1 LFVPGFDLI
10 EVGMDE
16 VMLRTG
22 KQANKRSI
30 QFVLQ
35 ALLALFGKYLNNYI
49 IFFILLCIIFL
60 IIISKYTD
68 TQEAPKSLSLCS
80 SSSLESVVTVEDERQ
95 KDSLLKPTS
104 TNALRVSGSNGSGA
118 FTSYVRKR
126 GEPDGRTASDAST
139 QITKVNKL
147 GLTFLKN
154 FKLKY
159 NVHIIVFIFY
169 VNVFVLH

>member
-1 LFVPGFDLI
+1 MFLGFDLI

-16 VMLRTG
+16 VTLRTG

-35 ALLALFGKYLNNYI
+35 ALLALFGKLSFYSYTFI
-49 IFFILLCIIFL
+49 IFKFITLILKCI
-60 IIISKYTD
+60 D

-80 SSSLESVVTVEDERQ
+80 SSSLESVVTVEDDRHN
-95 KDSLLKPTS
+95 DSPLKPS
-104 TNALRVSGSNGSGA
+104 LTNALRVSGSNGSGA

-139 QITKVNKL
+139 QITKVS
-147 GLTFLKN
+147 FLLIR
-154 FKLKY
+154 F
-159 NVHIIVFIFY
+159 
-169 VNVFVLH
+169 

>member
-1 LFVPGFDLI
+1 
-10 EVGMDE
+10 MDE
-16 VMLRTG
+16 VTLRTG

-35 ALLALFGKYLNNYI
+35 ALLALFGKFAYFNCINFVSFTLI
-49 IFFILLCIIFL
+49 IFVL
-60 IIISKYTD
+60 KHTD

-80 SSSLESVVTVEDERQ
+80 SSSLESVVTVEDDRPN
-95 KDSLLKPTS
+95 DSSLKPSS

-139 QITKVNKL
+139 QITKVN
-147 GLTFLKN
+147 
-154 FKLKY
+154 
-159 NVHIIVFIFY
+159 
-169 VNVFVLH
+169 

>member
-1 LFVPGFDLI
+1 LVVPGFDLI

-16 VMLRTG
+16 VTLRTG

-35 ALLALFGKYLNNYI
+35 ALLALFGKYLNNYCI
-49 IFFILLCIIFL
+49 IFYIIFL

-95 KDSLLKPTS
+95 KDSPLKPTS

-139 QITKVNKL
+139 QITKVNKF

-159 NVHIIVFIFY
+159 NVHIIVFILY
-169 VNVFVLH
+169 VNIFVLH